1 MLRRWI
7 EQKQNFRVVQHQCEI
22 ITSTANEDEENAYFE
37 AVISPKIIQLKNE
50 LTRKLFTRRQRSCGN
65 YIAVGSFN
73 LQSASLK
80 TKLNFAG
87 MVDRGA
93 MLPNEWR
100 ESLGLAP
107 VPGGD
112 TPLRRLDTVA
122 VDEGGEMMPKTID
135 IKGPIITNDD
145 KWIYDWFGVASCC
158 PADIRSQLDEVADD
172 EGVQVVINSSG
183 GDIFAASEIYDML
196 AESKATIKVV
206 FAASAASYIA
216 CACKSEIV
224 PTGMLMIHNV
234 SSYAVGDYND
244 MAHESG
250 VLLKASKAVATAYRL
265 KTGMSEDELIGLMDK
280 ETWLTADEAVEKVYR

>member
-1 MLRRWI
+1 
-7 EQKQNFRVVQHQCEI
+7 
-22 ITSTANEDEENAYFE
+22 
-37 AVISPKIIQLKNE
+37 
-50 LTRKLFTRRQRSCGN
+50 
-65 YIAVGSFN
+65 
-73 LQSASLK
+73 
-80 TKLNFAG
+80 
-87 MVDRGA
+87 
-93 MLPNEWR
+93 
-100 ESLGLAP
+100 
-107 VPGGD
+107 
-112 TPLRRLDTVA
+112 
-122 VDEGGEMMPKTID
+122 MPKTIE

-158 PADIRSQLDEVADD
+158 PADIRSQLDDVADD
-172 EGVQVVINSSG
+172 ESVQVVINSSG

-196 AESKATIKVV
+196 AESEATIKVV

-234 SSYAVGDYND
+234 SSYVAGDYND

-280 ETWLTADEAVEKVYR
+280 ETWLTADEAVEKGFIDKVTEYAEKPKEVKLAASLNGLIPNTIIKQMRDEKTQLTAKLELLKRKEVEEK

>member
-1 MLRRWI
+1 
-7 EQKQNFRVVQHQCEI
+7 
-22 ITSTANEDEENAYFE
+22 
-37 AVISPKIIQLKNE
+37 
-50 LTRKLFTRRQRSCGN
+50 
-65 YIAVGSFN
+65 
-73 LQSASLK
+73 
-80 TKLNFAG
+80 
-87 MVDRGA
+87 
-93 MLPNEWR
+93 
-100 ESLGLAP
+100 
-107 VPGGD
+107 
-112 TPLRRLDTVA
+112 
-122 VDEGGEMMPKTID
+122 MPKTID

-145 KWIYDWFGVASCC
+145 KWIYDLFGMVACC
-158 PADIRSQLDEVADD
+158 PADIRSQLDDVADD

-234 SSYAVGDYND
+234 SSYAAGDYND

-265 KTGMSEDELIGLMDK
+265 KTGMTEDELIGLMDK
-280 ETWLTADEAVEKVYR
+280 ETWLTADEAVEKGFIDKVTEYAEKPKEVKFAASLNGLIPDTIIKQMRDEKTQLTAKLELLKRKEVEEE

>member
-1 MLRRWI
+1 
-7 EQKQNFRVVQHQCEI
+7 
-22 ITSTANEDEENAYFE
+22 
-37 AVISPKIIQLKNE
+37 
-50 LTRKLFTRRQRSCGN
+50 
-65 YIAVGSFN
+65 
-73 LQSASLK
+73 
-80 TKLNFAG
+80 
-87 MVDRGA
+87 
-93 MLPNEWR
+93 
-100 ESLGLAP
+100 
-107 VPGGD
+107 
-112 TPLRRLDTVA
+112 
-122 VDEGGEMMPKTID
+122 MMPKTID

-196 AESKATIKVV
+196 AESKATIKVI

-216 CACKSEIV
+216 CACTSEIV

-234 SSYAVGDYND
+234 SSYAAGDYND

-265 KTGMSEDELIGLMDK
+265 KTGMSEDELIGLMD
-280 ETWLTADEAVEKVYR
+280 EVTWLTADESVEKGFIDKVTEYAEKPKEVKLAASLNGLIPDTIIKQMRSEKTQLTAKLELLKRKDVESE

>member
-1 MLRRWI
+1 
-7 EQKQNFRVVQHQCEI
+7 
-22 ITSTANEDEENAYFE
+22 
-37 AVISPKIIQLKNE
+37 
-50 LTRKLFTRRQRSCGN
+50 
-65 YIAVGSFN
+65 
-73 LQSASLK
+73 
-80 TKLNFAG
+80 
-87 MVDRGA
+87 
-93 MLPNEWR
+93 
-100 ESLGLAP
+100 
-107 VPGGD
+107 
-112 TPLRRLDTVA
+112 
-122 VDEGGEMMPKTID
+122 MPKTID

-196 AESKATIKVV
+196 AESKATIKVI

-234 SSYAVGDYND
+234 SSYAAGDYND

-280 ETWLTADEAVEKVYR
+280 ETWLTADEAVEKGFIDKVAEYAEKSKEVKLAASLSGLIPDTIIKQMRDEKTQLIAKLELLKRKEVEEE

>member
-1 MLRRWI
+1 
-7 EQKQNFRVVQHQCEI
+7 
-22 ITSTANEDEENAYFE
+22 
-37 AVISPKIIQLKNE
+37 
-50 LTRKLFTRRQRSCGN
+50 
-65 YIAVGSFN
+65 
-73 LQSASLK
+73 
-80 TKLNFAG
+80 
-87 MVDRGA
+87 
-93 MLPNEWR
+93 
-100 ESLGLAP
+100 
-107 VPGGD
+107 
-112 TPLRRLDTVA
+112 
-122 VDEGGEMMPKTID
+122 MPKTID

-158 PADIRSQLDEVADD
+158 PADIRSQLDDTADD
-172 EGVQVVINSSG
+172 KGVQVVINSSG

-234 SSYAVGDYND
+234 SSYAAGDYND

-265 KTGMSEDELIGLMDK
+265 KTGMTEDELIGLMDN
-280 ETWLTADEAVEKVYR
+280 ETWFTADEAVEKGFVDKITEYAEKPKEVKLAASLNGLIPDTIIKQMRSEKTQLTAKLELLKRKDVESE

>member
-1 MLRRWI
+1 
-7 EQKQNFRVVQHQCEI
+7 
-22 ITSTANEDEENAYFE
+22 
-37 AVISPKIIQLKNE
+37 
-50 LTRKLFTRRQRSCGN
+50 
-65 YIAVGSFN
+65 
-73 LQSASLK
+73 
-80 TKLNFAG
+80 
-87 MVDRGA
+87 
-93 MLPNEWR
+93 
-100 ESLGLAP
+100 
-107 VPGGD
+107 
-112 TPLRRLDTVA
+112 
-122 VDEGGEMMPKTID
+122 MPKTIE

-158 PADIRSQLDEVADD
+158 PADIRSQLDDAADD

-234 SSYAVGDYND
+234 SSYAAGDYND

-250 VLLKASKAVATAYRL
+250 VLLKASKAVATAYRF
-265 KTGMSEDELIGLMDK
+265 KTGMTEDELIGLMDK
-280 ETWLTADEAVEKVYR
+280 ETWLTADEAVEKGFIDKVTEYAEKPKEVKLAASLNGLIPDTIIKQMRNEKTQLTAKLELLKRKEVEE

>member
-1 MLRRWI
+1 
-7 EQKQNFRVVQHQCEI
+7 
-22 ITSTANEDEENAYFE
+22 
-37 AVISPKIIQLKNE
+37 
-50 LTRKLFTRRQRSCGN
+50 
-65 YIAVGSFN
+65 
-73 LQSASLK
+73 
-80 TKLNFAG
+80 
-87 MVDRGA
+87 
-93 MLPNEWR
+93 
-100 ESLGLAP
+100 
-107 VPGGD
+107 
-112 TPLRRLDTVA
+112 
-122 VDEGGEMMPKTID
+122 MPKTID

-196 AESKATIKVV
+196 AESKATIKVI

-216 CACKSEIV
+216 CACSSEIV

-234 SSYAVGDYND
+234 SSYAAGDYND

-265 KTGMSEDELIGLMDK
+265 KTGMTEDELIGLMDD
-280 ETWLTADEAVEKVYR
+280 ETWLTADEAVEKGFVDKITEYATGKPVEVKLAASLNGLIPDTIIKQMRNEKTQLTAKLELLKRKGC

>member
-1 MLRRWI
+1 
-7 EQKQNFRVVQHQCEI
+7 
-22 ITSTANEDEENAYFE
+22 
-37 AVISPKIIQLKNE
+37 
-50 LTRKLFTRRQRSCGN
+50 
-65 YIAVGSFN
+65 
-73 LQSASLK
+73 
-80 TKLNFAG
+80 
-87 MVDRGA
+87 
-93 MLPNEWR
+93 
-100 ESLGLAP
+100 
-107 VPGGD
+107 
-112 TPLRRLDTVA
+112 
-122 VDEGGEMMPKTID
+122 MPKTID

-234 SSYAVGDYND
+234 SSYAAGDYND

-265 KTGMSEDELIGLMDK
+265 KTGMTEDELIGLMDK
-280 ETWLTADEAVEKVYR
+280 ETWLTADEAVEKGFIDKVTEYTEKPKEVKLAASLNGLIPDTIIKQMRNEKTQLTAKLELLKRKEVEEE

>member
-1 MLRRWI
+1 
-7 EQKQNFRVVQHQCEI
+7 
-22 ITSTANEDEENAYFE
+22 
-37 AVISPKIIQLKNE
+37 
-50 LTRKLFTRRQRSCGN
+50 
-65 YIAVGSFN
+65 
-73 LQSASLK
+73 
-80 TKLNFAG
+80 
-87 MVDRGA
+87 
-93 MLPNEWR
+93 
-100 ESLGLAP
+100 
-107 VPGGD
+107 
-112 TPLRRLDTVA
+112 
-122 VDEGGEMMPKTID
+122 MMPKTID

-196 AESKATIKVV
+196 AESKVTIKVI

-216 CACKSEIV
+216 CACTSEIV

-234 SSYAVGDYND
+234 SSYATGDYND

-280 ETWLTADEAVEKVYR
+280 ETWLTADEAVEKGFIDKVAEYAEKPKEVKLAASLNGLIPDTIIKQMRDEKTQLTAKLELLKRKEVEEE